1 MKRAQR
7 AAAALWTI
15 LACGAGL
22 GFVARDLLGLP
33 RAAVA
38 LACVL
43 GAILGVPSSVR
54 LGWKR
59 RGSRICTAKR
69 G

>member
-1 MKRAQR
+1 MRRAQR
-7 AAAALWTI
+7 AAAAVWTI

-22 GFVARDLLGLP
+22 GFVARDLLALP

-38 LACVL
+38 LAWVL
-43 GAILGVPSSVR
+43 GAVLGVPSAMR

-59 RGSRICTAKR
+59 RESRICTAKR